1 MDEHFLLHSPLSPTE
16 CESRLRQAL
25 AQSRY
30 RGPERP
36 PGLRHISWSASYDG
50 GFYVCWSLDL
60 LGALPRLALKLSADG
75 SGTRLDC
82 RYHLSGFR
90 WFFRIFEVALVAMFT
105 YYSWLLIS
113 GEQVGLRSGGTG
125 SPWLLW
131 LITFVGVAL
140 MPLNRLLLRRR
151 RPGVMAAERAF
162 VEWAVQR
169 REPSTLTGGSIRLD
183 DGPVEL

>member
-1 MDEHFLLHSPLSPTE
+1 MDEQFLLHSPLSPTE

-25 AQSRY
+25 KQFRY

-36 PGLRHISWSASYDG
+36 PELRHVTGSATDPG
-50 GFYVCWSLDL
+50 GFDL
-60 LGALPRLALKLSADG
+60 MWAGDRYGELPRLALTLAADG